1 MIDMFNSPW
10 STSKSSTNNT
20 KTNEGR
26 INRCRICGK
35 VYARPSTLK
44 THLRTHSGE
53 KVNSKR
59 KQNSN
64 KTKEKKTN
72 FSYSHINVI
81 NVVKH
86 LLKQLI

>member
-1 MIDMFNSPW
+1 MKNESMFFDSLNLPRLHFSPSSW
-10 STSKSSTNNT
+10 LQPQSTSKSSNN

-53 KVNSKR
+53 KVKS
-59 KQNSN
+59 S
-64 KTKEKKTN
+64 
-72 FSYSHINVI
+72 FFFLH
-81 NVVKH
+81 
-86 LLKQLI
+86 